1 MKKILFFTVAAAT
14 VMALTGCSQS
24 SDLTETAE
32 TSQTAISFDTYLAK
46 TRAGATGSE
55 TTETLKTNGFG
66 VLAYYT
72 AQDNYVLDKFIPD
85 FMYNT
90 KVTGTKTSWEYSPVR
105 YWPNA
110 DGDKIS
116 FFAYA
121 PYVDVDVTQTS
132 SNGNAT
138 DITSGIVALSPN
150 NSLKAPYV
158 QYKLSSDFTSTNSVD
173 LLWGVKKS
181 DNAAMNTDLKKS
193 TNSVGFTFKH
203 ALAKWDGANFLQAK
217 IATDD
222 QKFDPTKTKITIESI
237 SISSS
242 ALAASGKFDLTKG
255 TWSNQ
260 ATDDKTKLSIN
271 ISKDQMN
278 PDVAEK
284 NYSAITITST
294 TDWDNI
300 KGLSTTQSNVCKDN
314 TISSFYFIPVTTTT
328 QASVTVTYWTRT
340 LDPNLKNGCTNV
352 KQTVTKDIQ
361 LPAFAANKK
370 YTLVLSIGLNT
381 INFSAEVSDWTSD
394 TDNTATTTI
403 ALPEVA
409 K

>member
-1 MKKILFFTVAAAT
+1 MKKILFFAVAAAT
-14 VMALTGCSQS
+14 VMTLTGCSQS
-24 SDLTETAE
+24 SDLTDTES

-46 TRAGATGSE
+46 TRAGDPGDII
-55 TTETLKTNGFG
+55 TNEALQAKGFG
-66 VLAYYT
+66 LFGYYT
-72 AQDNYVLDKFIPD
+72 GTNTFSSGSTPN

-90 KVTGTKTSWEYSPVR
+90 KVSGSTWGYAPIR
-105 YWPNA
+105 YWSNNA
-110 DGDKIS
+110 SDMFS

-121 PYVDVDVTQTS
+121 PYVDVTPNS
-132 SNGNAT
+132 GAANNN
-138 DITSGIVALSPN
+138 TSGITALSAN
-150 NSLKAPYV
+150 NISGAPFV
-158 QYKLSSDFTSTNSVD
+158 QYQLSSDFKSTNSVD
-173 LLWGVKKS
+173 LLWGVKQS
-181 DNAAMNTDLKKS
+181 NNTAMNTDLTKS
-193 TNSVGFTFKH
+193 TSSVGFTFKH

-222 QKFDPTKTKITIESI
+222 PKFNLPTIQTKITIESI

-242 ALAASGKFDLTKG
+242 ALATSGQFDLSTGK
-255 TWSNQ
+255 WSN
-260 ATDDKTKLSIN
+260 TKNESGTTLLISIG
-271 ISKDQMN
+271 KDQMN

-284 NYSAITITST
+284 NGSAITSA
-294 TDWDNI
+294 TDWNNI
-300 KGLSTTQSNVCKDN
+300 KGLSITQSNVCKDN
-314 TISSFYFIPVTTTT
+314 TSSFYFIPVTTTT
-328 QASVTVTYWTRT
+328 QASVTVIYWTRT
-340 LDPNLKNGCTNV
+340 LDPNLQNGCTNV

-394 TDNTATTTI
+394 TDNTATI

>member
-1 MKKILFFTVAAAT
+1 MKKILLFTVAAAT

-24 SDLTETAE
+24 SDLADTEVT
-32 TSQTAISFDTYLAK
+32 TQTPISFDTYLAK
-46 TRAGATGSE
+46 TRAGSAGDII
-55 TTETLKTNGFG
+55 TNEALQAKGFG
-66 VLAYYT
+66 LFGYYT
-72 AQDNYVLDKFIPD
+72 GTASYSANTTPN

-90 KVTGTKTSWEYSPVR
+90 KVSGTNWNYSPMR
-105 YWPNA
+105 YWSNNK
-110 DGDKIS
+110 DDMFS

-121 PYVDVDVTQTS
+121 PYVDVDVTQTP

-150 NSLKAPYV
+150 NSSKAPYV
-158 QYKLSSDFTSTNSVD
+158 KYKLSSDFTSTNSVD

-222 QKFDPTKTKITIESI
+222 PKFNLPTIQTKITIESI

-242 ALAASGKFDLTKG
+242 ALATSGQFDLSTG
-255 TWSNQ
+255 IWSGQ
-260 ATDDKTKLSIN
+260 TVDDKTKLSIN
-271 ISKDQMN
+271 IGKDQMN

-284 NYSAITITST
+284 NGSAITNT
-294 TDWDNI
+294 TDWNNI

-314 TISSFYFIPVTTTT
+314 TTNSFYFIPVTTST

-340 LDPNLKNGCTNV
+340 LDPNLQNGCTNV

-394 TDNTATTTI
+394 TDNTATI